1 MTDVV
6 VREAGGRY
14 SQWIETGGHVL
25 AADESLASGGTD
37 SGPDPYALLLA
48 ALGAC
53 TSITLR
59 MYADRKGWPLTGIT
73 VRLTQ
78 QKVYAPDCAECE
90 TRDDSRIDR
99 IEREIEL
106 SGPLSEEQRKR
117 MLEIADRCPVHRT
130 LMNPKQ
136 IVTRLAGEAS

>member
-1 MTDVV
+1 MSSRPTSPV
-6 VREAGGRY
+6 
-14 SQWIETGGHVL
+14 
-25 AADESLASGGTD
+25 AAGGTD

-59 MYADRKGWPLTGIT
+59 MYADRKGWPLTGVT

-106 SGPLSEEQRKR
+106 SGPLSEEQRRR

-136 IVTRLAGEAS
+136 IVTRLAGDAS

>member
-25 AADESLASGGTD
+25 AADEPLAAGGTD

-53 TSITLR
+53 TSITVR
-59 MYADRKGWPLTGIT
+59 MYADRKGWPLTGVT
-73 VRLTQ
+73 VRLSQ
-78 QKVYAPDCAECE
+78 AKVYARDCAECE

-99 IEREIEL
+99 IDREIEL
-106 SGPLSEEQRKR
+106 SGDLSEEQRR
-117 MLEIADRCPVHRT
+117 RLLEIADRCPVHRT
-130 LMNPKQ
+130 LLHPKQ
-136 IVTRLAGEAS
+136 IVTKLAGAPG